1 MHINAKIEPNTAKLI
16 LRKLK
21 LDHKQLGKITK
32 IEWNSKKLKK
42 TIALVTKFENQFIRQ
57 HQFIISKKA
66 KANRILTLRKM
77 DYKKSMLQ
85 T

>member
-21 LDHKQLGKITK
+21 LDHKQLGIITK